1 MAKYQ
6 LDIGLTNSTE
16 CQFTKDD
23 TAAYLMSRY
32 DKSQNNSSHSVD
44 NEAGNE
50 RTNGNVEDKDDN
62 SSERIHAVI
71 INLIGVLLIYR
82 LFWNKASLKLS

>member
-23 TAAYLMSRY
+23 TAAYLMSSY
-32 DKSQNNSSHSVD
+32 DKFQN

-50 RTNGNVEDKDDN
+50 RDNGTTNGIVEDKDDN